1 VNATTRPAAGGEL
14 PVQHL
19 DEALIRE
26 RLARARFARLAF
38 VDGDQPIVVP
48 VNITTDHAQRVVFH
62 TAAAGLLGGLDGQ
75 RVAVEIDG
83 HDAALRS
90 GWSVLVLG
98 VARDVTD
105 AADRDAGQLRGVAVD
120 SWAPGARARCFAVLP
135 LSVSGRVIPIGEDGD
150 WFAGVPGS

>member
-1 VNATTRPAAGGEL
+1 VRPVEPASTVEATVP
-14 PVQHL
+14 HL
-19 DEALIRE
+19 EEALIRQ

-48 VNITTDHAQRVVFH
+48 VNIATDAGERIVFQ
-62 TAAAGLLGGLDGQ
+62 TASGGLLGGLDGHK
-75 RVAVEIDG
+75 VAIEIDG
-83 HDAALRS
+83 HDPALHA

-105 AADRDAGQLRGVAVD
+105 AADPDAARLRAVPVD
-120 SWAPGARARCFAVLP
+120 TWAPGTRGRRFAVLP
-135 LSVSGRVIPIGEDGD
+135 LSITGRTIPVGADGD